1 MRYDFIRTK
10 VVPRQ
15 FALCTAVQRAFFS
28 DGRESA
34 DDHLPPDAGRGAI
47 LNRKYI
53 VTAVLA
59 LVLAAA
65 VAGLLRWVVREP
77 AVRFSEKEAFQ
88 EEAFDL
94 VLRCGP
100 SGGTI
105 HYTLD
110 GSDPTLQSSVYE
122 RPIPVEAGLPEK
134 VTVVKAAVFQ
144 DGKPGKIYTQTYFVG
159 KGVSDLFDVMVVSLS
174 ADEEVLYNEE
184 TGILANYREEG
195 ENGEW
200 DRPAYVEFYEPDGTR
215 MLAQGTGIAISGHG
229 SREFDQKS
237 IKLIGDSVYDPEHP
251 TFEYDFFEA
260 DMAGNVSGQSYN
272 RLVLRNGGSDHEGTM
287 LKWNVASRLG
297 KAAGIVCAG
306 ARPGILFLNGSYY
319 GIIQLQE
326 KYTRYNIAH
335 AIGAQKGDIEKYE
348 PNEINSARFGG
359 YYNQLRQDLNDME
372 RRASLEEQ
380 VDVEDMLK
388 HYAVNLI
395 MNNVDWPYHN
405 FLSWKCMETG
415 SSIYGDG
422 KVRFFLY
429 DLDAIYQ
436 DTKGYEVTDEFAY
449 LMEEPV
455 EDATDTLYLL
465 MQSDV
470 YRTRFV
476 NTVCDL
482 TATVY
487 EKDHVLRVIEE
498 EDEKLADSM
507 ELYYTEEMHAR
518 QQAAVNEMKEA
529 AEESCVRVHEGLRE
543 YLGAADPYTLL
554 LEAPEGIRVSF
565 GEIRLKGGESYTGTY
580 YHNYP
585 LTLTAEP
592 EDGREFCGW
601 LVNGEEVRTP
611 KLLLDESYTAKEMH
625 IQLITEP

>member
-1 MRYDFIRTK
+1 M
-10 VVPRQ
+10 
-15 FALCTAVQRAFFS
+15 
-28 DGRESA
+28 
-34 DDHLPPDAGRGAI
+34 
-47 LNRKYI
+47 NRKYI
-53 VTAVLA
+53 VAAAVTF
-59 LVLAAA
+59 VLAAA
-65 VAGLLRWVVREP
+65 LTGLLRWVVREP
-77 AVRFSEKEAFQ
+77 AVRFSEEEAFQ
-88 EEAFDL
+88 EEAFEL
-94 VLRCGP
+94 TLRCGL

-105 HYTLD
+105 RYTLD
-110 GSDPTLQSSVYE
+110 GSDPTMQSRIYE
-122 RPIPVEAGLPEK
+122 GPIPIEAGLPEK

-144 DGKPGKIYTQTYFVG
+144 NGEPGKICTQTYFVG
-159 KGVSDLFDVMVVSLS
+159 KGVSELFDVMVVSLS
-174 ADEEVLYNEE
+174 ADEKVLYDEE
-184 TGILANYREEG
+184 TGILANYGEEG

-229 SREFDQKS
+229 SREFAQKS
-237 IKLIGDSVYDPEHP
+237 FKLISDSVYDPEHP
-251 TFEYDFFEA
+251 TFEYDFFET
-260 DMAGNVSGQSYN
+260 DMAGNEKGQSYN

-287 LKWNVASRLG
+287 LKWNVVSRLG
-297 KAAGIVCAG
+297 KDSGMVCAG

-335 AIGAQKGDIEKYE
+335 AIGAQKDDIEKYE

-359 YYNQLRQDLNDME
+359 YYNQLRQDLNDPKRME
-372 RRASLEEQ
+372 SLERQ
-380 VDVEDMLK
+380 VDMTDMLK

-405 FLSWKCMETG
+405 FLSWKCAET
-415 SSIYGDG
+415 SSSAYGDG

-429 DLDAIYQ
+429 DLDAVYQ
-436 DTKGYEVTDEFAY
+436 DTTGYEVPDEFAY

-465 MQSDV
+465 MQSEL

-476 NTVCDL
+476 NLVCDL

-487 EKDHVLRVIEE
+487 QEDHVLRLIEE
-498 EDEKLADSM
+498 EDEKLAGSM
-507 ELYYTEEMHAR
+507 ELYYTEEERMR
-518 QQAAVNEMKEA
+518 QQTAVDRMKEA
-529 AEESCVRVHEGLRE
+529 AEESGIRVHEGLQE
-543 YLGAADPYTLL
+543 YLKAADPYTLR
-554 LEAPEGIRVSF
+554 LELPDGIQVSF
-565 GEIRLKGGESYTGTY
+565 SEIRLKGGESYTGTY

-592 EDGREFCGW
+592 ENGQEFYGW
-601 LVNGEEVRTP
+601 LVNGEEVRTAE
-611 KLLLDESYTAKEMH
+611 LLLDESCTADEMY

>member
-1 MRYDFIRTK
+1 M
-10 VVPRQ
+10 
-15 FALCTAVQRAFFS
+15 
-28 DGRESA
+28 
-34 DDHLPPDAGRGAI
+34 
-47 LNRKYI
+47 NRKYI
-53 VTAVLA
+53 VAAAVTF
-59 LVLAAA
+59 VLAAA
-65 VAGLLRWVVREP
+65 LTGLLRWVVREP
-77 AVRFSEKEAFQ
+77 AVRFSEEEAFQ
-88 EEAFDL
+88 EEAFEL
-94 VLRCGP
+94 TLRCGL

-105 HYTLD
+105 RYTLD
-110 GSDPTLQSSVYE
+110 GSDPTMQSRIYE
-122 RPIPVEAGLPEK
+122 GPIPIEAGLPEK

-144 DGKPGKIYTQTYFVG
+144 NGEPGKICTQTYFVG
-159 KGVSDLFDVMVVSLS
+159 KGVSELFDVMVVSLS
-174 ADEEVLYNEE
+174 ADEKVLYDEE
-184 TGILANYREEG
+184 TGILANYGEEG

-229 SREFDQKS
+229 SREFAQKS
-237 IKLIGDSVYDPEHP
+237 FKLISDSVYDPEHP
-251 TFEYDFFEA
+251 TFEYDFFET
-260 DMAGNVSGQSYN
+260 DMAGNEKGQSYN

-287 LKWNVASRLG
+287 LKWNVVSRLG
-297 KAAGIVCAG
+297 KDSGMVCAG

-335 AIGAQKGDIEKYE
+335 AIGAQKDDIEKYE

-359 YYNQLRQDLNDME
+359 YYNQLRQDLNDPKRME
-372 RRASLEEQ
+372 SLERQ
-380 VDVEDMLK
+380 VDMTDMLK

-405 FLSWKCMETG
+405 FLSWKCAET
-415 SSIYGDG
+415 SSSAYGDG

-429 DLDAIYQ
+429 DLDAVYQ
-436 DTKGYEVTDEFAY
+436 DTTGYEVPDEFAY

-465 MQSDV
+465 MQSEL

-476 NTVCDL
+476 NLVCDL

-487 EKDHVLRVIEE
+487 QEDHVLRLIEE
-498 EDEKLADSM
+498 EDEKLAGSM
-507 ELYYTEEMHAR
+507 ELYYTEEERIR
-518 QQAAVNEMKEA
+518 QQTAVDRMKEA
-529 AEESCVRVHEGLRE
+529 AEESGIRVHEGLQE
-543 YLGAADPYTLL
+543 YLKAADPYTLR
-554 LEAPEGIRVSF
+554 LELPDGIQVSF
-565 GEIRLKGGESYTGTY
+565 SEIRLKGGESYTGTY

-592 EDGREFCGW
+592 ENGQEFYGW
-601 LVNGEEVRTP
+601 LVNGEEVRTAE
-611 KLLLDESYTAKEMH
+611 LLLDESCTADEMY